1 MATLLGKQICT
12 KTLTMLNYTVIQ
24 LKLSSSQS
32 ALQGLSRDAA
42 ERKWADMFADA
53 SVRRDQKDAVN
64 REGHPIGKARRT
76 CLFMTESVKHV
87 IVASGVAVVGCLSS
101 ARKRQTKLTRTEFQR
116 MCFSFMFCLLGSGSV
131 FFGFLFG
138 LVWRVTCDFEKGGAG
153 GACRTGQRH
162 VATEPRPDS

>member
-53 SVRRDQKDAVN
+53 SVRRDQNDAVN

-76 CLFMTESVKHV
+76 CLFMIESVKHV
-87 IVASGVAVVGCLSS
+87 IVASGVAVVGCRRRERDKPNLQGLNFNGCVSVS
-101 ARKRQTKLTRTEFQR
+101 
-116 MCFSFMFCLLGSGSV
+116 CFACWGRGRCFLVSCSV
-131 FFGFLFG
+131 WFG
-138 LVWRVTCDFEKGGAG
+138 V
-153 GACRTGQRH
+153 
-162 VATEPRPDS
+162 